1 MKIMKNFMAAV
12 VRIWHLPFVKYGLV
26 TLLGIVFVGFL
37 GENSL
42 MSHFRYKQHIG
53 ELSEEIKEY
62 NERYQK
68 DMRQIKELNRSPKAI
83 ERIARE
89 RYFMKAD
96 DEDIYV
102 MSDDGEE
109 SATTEEDDNETI
121 E

>member
-42 MSHFRYKQHIG
+42 MSHFRHKQRIG
-53 ELSEEIKEY
+53 ELSEEIQEY

-102 MSDDGEE
+102 MSDDGEKP
-109 SATTEEDDNETI
+109 TTSEDDNETI